1 MVTVRRWGRWLI
13 GCFSLGLI
21 LSMASVAEEAPSEQA
36 PLAPQSAQ
44 RVDNLR
50 LLPGFVGERVYQVP
64 RDREGSWVALC
75 RGPEGTLFASDQGD
89 KGIYQITPAALG
101 DAGAVSKVEKVAVP
115 VTSAQGLCYHRG
127 TLYANVNGKGSGVWA
142 ITDTD
147 NDGKLDNAEH
157 ILPLRG
163 AGEHGPHAIFPT
175 PDGEK
180 LIVMGGNYT
189 RPAKLEGSR
198 LPTNWKEDLLL
209 PRQWDTHGHAKGLLA
224 PGGWIAQMNPDSSGF
239 EMLSMGYRNPYD
251 SAFSLEGE
259 LFAYDADM
267 EWDMGAPW
275 YRPTRICHATSGSE
289 FGWRSGTGKWPTYF
303 EDSLPPVVDIGP
315 GSPVGVLFGTGGKFP
330 ERYQRA
336 LYALDWTFG
345 TIHAIHLTP
354 HGASYRGTEEEFISG
369 TPLPVTDATICAD
382 GAFYFTTGG
391 RGIPSHLWR
400 VFYAGNESTEGAIPL
415 TNNHATQKRRALEA
429 YHGRKDPKA
438 VEAAWPS
445 LESTDRFIRYAARV
459 AVENQ
464 PVAEWKDR
472 ALTETN
478 PRRALLALMA
488 LCRQGESSMQGE
500 VLEALLRIDFR
511 QLSVQQKLTWL
522 RSLGLCFMRLGPP
535 DDAQRRRVIAT
546 LDANFPADDDKV
558 NVELARLLIYLDAP
572 GVISKVLA
580 LMETAS
586 PPQVPEWGELI
597 ARNKEYGSPIA
608 KMLENYPPLLEIQY
622 AFMLRNLRYGW
633 TLPERRRYF
642 QWFLDAAEHPGGHS
656 FAGFLTNIR
665 KVALENC
672 SPAERAA
679 VADLTG
685 QEVEQAEAVEVVP
698 PVGPGR
704 EWTVA
709 GALEAMN
716 GRLVDRDYH
725 NGRNLFYAVQC
736 GACHRFDGSGGFI
749 GPDLTSVSSRLSH
762 KDLLE
767 NIIHPSRV
775 ISDQYGSH
783 LVSTSDG
790 RELLGRVVP
799 GGKED
804 PPGSLRLHT
813 QDTQAEP
820 VLILKED
827 IEEMVP
833 SPVSQMPLGLLN
845 ALSESEL
852 LDLVAFLLSRGNPD
866 DPMFAHKKEEVEAD
880 DQQSRTDS
888 GDDQTRAATASADV
902 SPRARDFEFSYAGK
916 IGPLAPGAQ
925 VRVWLPVAHDSAGQ
939 QVKVRRIDAPEGYAF
954 HSEPKYGNRIL
965 YFEKEI
971 PAALPRGGEEIEFLI
986 NYDVHRLELAG
997 LSGQVNL
1004 HRVDDD
1010 TRSVFLQA
1018 NRLVPID
1025 GAPAKLSSS
1034 WLLPS
1039 ETLGRARGIY
1049 DGVLDHMQYDKR
1061 SGYGRGDARWACQS
1075 GYGNCTDFHSLFIS
1089 IARQHGVP
1097 ARFEIGFPVPN
1108 DRQGGPINGYH
1119 CWASFFAPDTGWV
1132 PVDISEGDK
1141 HPELSDYYFGNLS
1154 EDRVG
1159 FTVGRDL
1166 ELVPP
1171 QAGDP
1176 LNYFIYPYVEVDGVP
1191 CDSELVKTQFG
1202 FADHSAK

>member
-1 MVTVRRWGRWLI
+1 MVAVSRRGRLWI
-13 GCFSLGLI
+13 GYFLLGLI
-21 LSMASVAEEAPSEQA
+21 LSTASVAEESASEQA
-36 PLAPQSAQ
+36 LLAPQSAE

-50 LLPGFVGERVYQVP
+50 LVPGFVGERVYQVP
-64 RDREGSWVALC
+64 RQREGSWVALC

-89 KGIYQITPAALG
+89 KGIYKITPAALG

-127 TLYANVNGKGSGVWA
+127 VLYANVNGKGSGVWA

-175 PDGEK
+175 PDGER

-189 RPAKLEGSR
+189 RPAKLQGSR

-224 PGGWIAQMNPDSSGF
+224 PGGWIAQMNPDGSGF

-251 SAFSLEGE
+251 SAFSSEGE

-289 FGWRSGTGKWPTYF
+289 FGWRSGTGKWPSYF

-354 HGASYRGTEEEFISG
+354 HGATYRGTEEEFISG
-369 TPLPVTDATICAD
+369 TPLPVTDATIGAD

-400 VFYAGNESTEGAIPL
+400 VFYAGKQSTEPAVPL
-415 TNNHATQKRRALEA
+415 ANNRATQKRRELEE
-429 YHGRKDPKA
+429 YHGRKDPAA

-445 LESTDRFIRYAARV
+445 LESADRFIRYAARV

-464 PVAEWKDR
+464 PVSEWKER
-472 ALTETN
+472 ALKEMN
-478 PRRALLALMA
+478 PQRALLALMA
-488 LCRQGESSMQGE
+488 LCRQGDRSMQGE
-500 VLEALLRIDFR
+500 VLDALLRIDFR
-511 QLSVQQKLTWL
+511 QLSIQQKLTWL
-522 RSLGLCFMRLGPP
+522 RSLGLCFIRLGPP
-535 DDAQRRRVIAT
+535 DDVQRRRVVAA
-546 LDANFPADDDKV
+546 LDGNFPDDNDKV

-642 QWFLDAAEHPGGHS
+642 QWFLDAAKHPGGNS

-685 QEVEQAEAVEVVP
+685 QEVEPTEAVEVVP
-698 PVGPGR
+698 PTGPGR

-709 GALEAMN
+709 GALEAMK
-716 GRLVDRDYH
+716 GGLADRDYH
-725 NGRNLFYAVQC
+725 RGRNLFYAVQC

-749 GPDLTSVSSRLSH
+749 GPDLTSVSARLSH

-775 ISDQYGSH
+775 ISDQYDSH
-783 LVSTSDG
+783 LVSTADG
-790 RELLGRVVP
+790 REMLGRVVP
-799 GGKED
+799 GGKDD

-813 QDTQAEP
+813 QDSQAEP

-852 LDLVAFLLSRGNPD
+852 LDLIAYLLSRGNPG
-866 DPMFAHKKEEVEAD
+866 DPMFNQEDEESKAD
-880 DQQSRTDS
+880 D
-888 GDDQTRAATASADV
+888 
-902 SPRARDFEFSYAGK
+902 
-916 IGPLAPGAQ
+916 
-925 VRVWLPVAHDSAGQ
+925 
-939 QVKVRRIDAPEGYAF
+939 
-954 HSEPKYGNRIL
+954 
-965 YFEKEI
+965 
-971 PAALPRGGEEIEFLI
+971 
-986 NYDVHRLELAG
+986 
-997 LSGQVNL
+997 
-1004 HRVDDD
+1004 
-1010 TRSVFLQA
+1010 
-1018 NRLVPID
+1018 
-1025 GAPAKLSSS
+1025 
-1034 WLLPS
+1034 
-1039 ETLGRARGIY
+1039 
-1049 DGVLDHMQYDKR
+1049 
-1061 SGYGRGDARWACQS
+1061 
-1075 GYGNCTDFHSLFIS
+1075 
-1089 IARQHGVP
+1089 
-1097 ARFEIGFPVPN
+1097 
-1108 DRQGGPINGYH
+1108 
-1119 CWASFFAPDTGWV
+1119 
-1132 PVDISEGDK
+1132 
-1141 HPELSDYYFGNLS
+1141 
-1154 EDRVG
+1154 
-1159 FTVGRDL
+1159 
-1166 ELVPP
+1166 
-1171 QAGDP
+1171 
-1176 LNYFIYPYVEVDGVP
+1176 
-1191 CDSELVKTQFG
+1191 
-1202 FADHSAK
+1202 